1 MSEDTKPETLSL
13 TELSQRIVAETE
25 NEAPDVAKLVGWVQE
40 AAELVGAGRSDAER
54 QLRDQTF
61 LVVEQRLVDL
71 HDVPALVRL
80 LAIKARWTGNRP
92 LYGTECATVLA
103 SATKDRLVLAK
114 IASADFGKRR
124 PLESIDRLNF
134 LLALKPGTAVADR
147 RWGFGTVRR
156 EDDFYRNAEVVFD
169 RDGAPRTIGFGFAPD
184 SLAIVP
190 PTHLLA
196 VRHAD
201 EAAFARRCAEKP
213 GEIVRLALESYGD
226 MTVAK
231 LQALLEELALPKG
244 TEWKKF
250 WASARAQLAK
260 DTKVSIPPAAK
271 KNAPVELR
279 REGEKD
285 SGEKDAGAAERL
297 KACRDPKEVLE
308 LVSEALR
315 EAEERAAAS
324 VRGRIQADAEAKAA
338 DAAREKAVAEGAG
351 EADAEAAVAKAVAAP
366 AVKAA
371 VAKAVKAAV
380 AKAVAEDP
388 SFFPGEM
395 RQAIE
400 DRLAFVMKASVAD
413 RRLGNRAKFQAIL
426 LALQSGAKTL
436 PVSFGGGAAA
446 RNLLLDEFSFADEDC
461 RSVDLIATA
470 SRPDLLLDAA
480 KTLPATQIEPL
491 LDALPLAAEEASR
504 LAAIVPLMPSGL
516 VDHLAPR
523 LLLGAGADAFR
534 AMLLD
539 QFRQNHVY
547 NPDAEEQNEFE
558 DADAADDAADV
569 LPKADG
575 LSLALLRWVCHAQ
588 ATEKCGKALRA
599 VVSPFAVVSLASV
612 ALGFPA
618 EKENLRMRN
627 DLKKLFVAGKLVDP
641 NRAAAKDGAGAKDD
655 ARNGEKKASKKVEVD
670 EGCKWLV
677 PLMSEMTPEERAS
690 VFLRVQAVDGIW
702 EPLKKRNLVANLLA
716 KWPELGVNVPKERP
730 PEAKGFFVE
739 NATSTRTYRERESQ
753 YRHLMDV
760 EMPQNRKDI
769 EFAKGFGDL
778 SENFEYESARNKER
792 ELVARQKKLEEE
804 LGRVSAF
811 DFSTV
816 EQNGLVGLGSRVVV
830 ELPGGAEKVFSILGE
845 WDSEPSLGILSCST
859 PLARALLDCREGDT
873 VELPAENEEG
883 TVEGVV
889 KSVGALSE
897 DILAWSR
904 G

>member
-1 MSEDTKPETLSL
+1 
-13 TELSQRIVAETE
+13 
-25 NEAPDVAKLVGWVQE
+25 VQQVE
-40 AAELVGAGRSDAER
+40 SLVGAGRSDAER

-61 LVVEQRLVDL
+61 LVAEQKFVDL
-71 HDVPALVRL
+71 HDVPSLVKL

-92 LYGTECATVLA
+92 LYGTECATVLS

-114 IASADFGKRR
+114 IASADFGRRR
-124 PLESIDRLNF
+124 PLESLDRLSF
-134 LLALKPGTAVADR
+134 LLALKPGVAVADR
-147 RWGFGTVRR
+147 RWGYGTVKR

-169 RDGAPRTIGFGFAPD
+169 RDGAPRTIGFGFAAD
-184 SLAIVP
+184 SLSIVP

-201 EAAFARRCAEKP
+201 EAAFAKRCAEKP

-226 MTVAK
+226 MPVAK
-231 LQALLEELALPKG
+231 LQATLEAFALPKG

-250 WASARAQLAK
+250 WASARSQLAK
-260 DTKVSIPPAAK
+260 DPSVSVPPAAK
-271 KNAPVELR
+271 KNAPVELL
-279 REGEKD
+279 REGARD
-285 SGEKDAGAAERL
+285 SASKDAGATARL
-297 KACRDPKEVLE
+297 AACRDPKEALE
-308 LVSEALR
+308 L
-315 EAEERAAAS
+315 AAAML
-324 VRGRIQADAEAKAA
+324 R
-338 DAAREKAVAEGAG
+338 GAG
-351 EADAEAAVAKAVAAP
+351 EGGLPPERRAAF
-366 AVKAA
+366 
-371 VAKAVKAAV
+371 
-380 AKAVAEDP
+380 D
-388 SFFPGEM
+388 
-395 RQAIE
+395 

-446 RNLLLDEFSFADEDC
+446 RNLLLGEFAFADDDC

-470 SRPDLLLDAA
+470 SRPDLLLDAS
-480 KTLPATQIEPL
+480 KTLPATQMEPL
-491 LDALPLAAEEASR
+491 LDALPLAAEEANK
-504 LAAIVPLMPSGL
+504 LAAIVPLMPAGL

-523 LLLGAGADAFR
+523 LLLGAGAEAFR

-539 QFRQNHVY
+539 QIKQDHVY
-547 NPDAEEQNEFE
+547 NPDAEAQNEFE
-558 DADAADDAADV
+558 DADAAADDAADADV

-599 VVSPFAVVSLASV
+599 IVSPFAIASLASV

-627 DLKKLFVAGKLVDP
+627 DLKKLFVAGRRSTDP
-641 NRAAAKDGAGAKDD
+641 KTKGI
-655 ARNGEKKASKKVEVD
+655 EVD

-677 PLMSEMTPEERAS
+677 PLMEGMTPEERAS

-702 EPLKKRNLVANLLA
+702 EPLRKRNLVANLLA
-716 KWPELGVNVPKERP
+716 KWPELGANVPKERP

-753 YRHLMDV
+753 YRYLMDV

-792 ELVARQKKLEEE
+792 ELVARQAKLEEE
-804 LGRVSAF
+804 LQRVSAF

-816 EQNGLVGLGSRVVV
+816 EQTGLVGLGSRVVV

>member
-1 MSEDTKPETLSL
+1 MSEATQPESLSL

-25 NEAPDVAKLVGWVQE
+25 KEAPDAAGLIGWVQQVE
-40 AAELVGAGRSDAER
+40 SLVGAGRSDAER

-61 LVVEQRLVDL
+61 LVAEQKFVDL
-71 HDVPALVRL
+71 HDVPSLVKL

-92 LYGTECATVLA
+92 LYGTECATVLS

-124 PLESIDRLNF
+124 PLESLDRLSF
-134 LLALKPGTAVADR
+134 LLALKPGVAVVDR
-147 RWGFGTVRR
+147 RWGYGTVRR

-169 RDGAPRTIGFGFAPD
+169 RDGAPRTIGFGFAAD
-184 SLAIVP
+184 SLSIVP
-190 PTHLLA
+190 ETHLLA

-201 EAAFARRCAEKP
+201 EAAFAKRCAEKP

-226 MTVAK
+226 MPVAK
-231 LQALLEELALPKG
+231 LQATLEAFALPKG

-250 WASARAQLAK
+250 WASARSQLAK
-260 DTKVSIPPAAK
+260 DPSVSVPPAAK
-271 KNAPVELR
+271 KNAPIELL
-279 REGEKD
+279 REGAKG
-285 SGEKDAGAAERL
+285 SDAQADGAVHRL
-297 KACRDPKEVLE
+297 ALCREPKEALE
-308 LVSEALR
+308 L
-315 EAEERAAAS
+315 AAAMLH
-324 VRGRIQADAEAKAA
+324 
-338 DAAREKAVAEGAG
+338 GAG
-351 EADAEAAVAKAVAAP
+351 EGGLSPEQRAAF
-366 AVKAA
+366 
-371 VAKAVKAAV
+371 
-380 AKAVAEDP
+380 D
-388 SFFPGEM
+388 
-395 RQAIE
+395 

-446 RNLLLDEFSFADEDC
+446 RNLLLGEFSFADEAC
-461 RSVDLIATA
+461 QSIDLVATA
-470 SRPDLLLDAA
+470 SRPDLLLDAS
-480 KTLPATQIEPL
+480 KTLPATQMEPL
-491 LDALPLAAEEASR
+491 LDSLPLAAEEANK
-504 LAAIVPLMPSGL
+504 LAAIAPLMPAGL

-523 LLLGAGADAFR
+523 LLLGAGAEAFR

-539 QFRQNHVY
+539 QFRQDHVY
-547 NPDAEEQNEFE
+547 NPDAEAQNEFE
-558 DADAADDAADV
+558 DADPADDGAADDFG

-575 LSLALLRWVCHAQ
+575 LSLALLRWVCHAIS
-588 ATEKCGKALRA
+588 TEKCGKALRA
-599 VVSPFAVVSLASV
+599 IVSPFAVVSLASV

-627 DLKKLFVAGKLVDP
+627 DLKKLFVAGRRSTDP
-641 NRAAAKDGAGAKDD
+641 KTRGI
-655 ARNGEKKASKKVEVD
+655 EVD
-670 EGCKWLV
+670 EGCRWLV
-677 PLMSEMTPEERAS
+677 PLMEEMTPEERAS

-716 KWPELGVNVPKERP
+716 RWAELGANVPKERP

-739 NATSTRTYRERESQ
+739 NATSTRTYREREAQ

-792 ELVARQKKLEEE
+792 ELVARQAKLEEE

-859 PLARALLDCREGDT
+859 PLARALLDCREGDS

>member
-1 MSEDTKPETLSL
+1 MSEAKKTDSLSL
-13 TELSQRIVAETE
+13 TDLSARIVAEAE
-25 NEAPDVAKLVGWVQE
+25 NETPDTAKILGWVQDV
-40 AAELVGAGRSDAER
+40 AALVGAGRSEAEQ

-61 LVVEQRLVDL
+61 LVAEQRLVDL
-71 HDVPALVRL
+71 HDVPSLMRL
-80 LAIKARWTGNRP
+80 LSIKARWTGNRP
-92 LYGTECATVLA
+92 LYGTECSTVLS
-103 SATKDRLVLAK
+103 SATKDRLILAK

-124 PLESIDRLNF
+124 PLESLDRLAF
-134 LLALKPGTAVADR
+134 LLALQPGVAVVDR
-147 RWGFGTVRR
+147 RWGYGTVKR

-184 SLAIVP
+184 SLSIVP

-201 EAAFARRCAEKP
+201 EAAFAKRCAEKP

-231 LQALLEELALPKG
+231 LQTTLETFALPKG

-250 WASARAQLAK
+250 WASARSQLAK
-260 DTKVSIPPAAK
+260 DPAVSVPPAAK
-271 KNAPVELR
+271 KNAPVELL
-279 REGEKD
+279 REGAKD
-285 SGEKDAGAAERL
+285 SAAKDGGATSRL
-297 KACRDPKEVLE
+297 AACRDPKEALE
-308 LVSEALR
+308 L
-315 EAEERAAAS
+315 AAAML
-324 VRGRIQADAEAKAA
+324 R
-338 DAAREKAVAEGAG
+338 GAG
-351 EADAEAAVAKAVAAP
+351 EGGLSPEQRAA
-366 AVKAA
+366 
-371 VAKAVKAAV
+371 
-380 AKAVAEDP
+380 
-388 SFFPGEM
+388 F
-395 RQAIE
+395 E
-400 DRLAFVMKASVAD
+400 DRLSFVMKSSVAD

>member
-1 MSEDTKPETLSL
+1 MSEDTKSETLSL

-25 NEAPDVAKLVGWVQE
+25 NEAPDAAKLIGWVQQVE
-40 AAELVGAGRSDAER
+40 SLVGAGRSDAER

-61 LVVEQRLVDL
+61 LVAEQKFVDL
-71 HDVPALVRL
+71 HDVPSLMKL

-92 LYGTECATVLA
+92 LYGTECATVLS

-114 IASADFGKRR
+114 IASADFGRRR
-124 PLESIDRLNF
+124 PLESLDRLSF
-134 LLALKPGTAVADR
+134 LLALKPGAAVVDR
-147 RWGFGTVRR
+147 RWGYGTVKR

-169 RDGAPRTIGFGFAPD
+169 RDGAPRTIGFGFAAD
-184 SLAIVP
+184 SLSIVP

-201 EAAFARRCAEKP
+201 EAAFAKRCAEKP

-231 LQALLEELALPKG
+231 LQTLLEDLALPKG

-250 WASARAQLAK
+250 WASARSQLAK
-260 DTKVSIPPAAK
+260 DPKVSVPPASK
-271 KNAPVELR
+271 KSAPVELL

-285 SGEKDAGAAERL
+285 SGDQAGGAVHRL
-297 KACRDPKEVLE
+297 VSCRDPKEVLDQ
-308 LVSEALR
+308 VGAVLR
-315 EAEERAAAS
+315 DAEERVAAG
-324 VRGRIQADAEAKAA
+324 VREKFLAEAEAKAA
-338 DAAREKAVAEGAG
+338 AAAREKAVAAGAG
-351 EADAEAAVAKAVAAP
+351 EADVEAAVAKAVAAP

-371 VAKAVKAAV
+371 AAKAVRAAV

-388 SFFPGEM
+388 STIPAEM
-395 RQAIE
+395 RKAIE

-446 RNLLLDEFSFADEDC
+446 RNLLLGEFAFADDEC
-461 RSVDLIATA
+461 QTVDLVATA

-480 KTLPATQIEPL
+480 RTLPATQMEPL
-491 LDALPLAAEEASR
+491 LDALPLAAEEANR
-504 LAAIVPLMPSGL
+504 LAAQVPLMPAGL

-523 LLLGAGADAFR
+523 LLLGAGAETFR

-539 QFRQNHVY
+539 QFKQDHVY
-547 NPDAEEQNEFE
+547 NPDAEAQNEFE
-558 DADAADDAADV
+558 DADAAADAAAADG
-569 LPKADG
+569 LPEADG

-588 ATEKCGKALRA
+588 ATERCGAALRA
-599 VVSPFAVVSLASV
+599 IVSPFAVVSLASV

-627 DLKKLFVAGKLVDP
+627 DLKKLFVAGRRSTDP
-641 NRAAAKDGAGAKDD
+641 K
-655 ARNGEKKASKKVEVD
+655 SKGIEVD
-670 EGCKWLV
+670 EGSKWLV
-677 PLMSEMTPEERAS
+677 PLMEEMTPEERAS

-702 EPLKKRNLVANLLA
+702 EPLKKRNLLATLLA
-716 KWPELGVNVPKERP
+716 RWPELGVNVPKERP

-739 NATSTRTYRERESQ
+739 NATSTRTYREREAQ

-792 ELVARQKKLEEE
+792 ELVARQAKLEEE
-804 LGRVSAF
+804 LQRVSAF

>member
-1 MSEDTKPETLSL
+1 MSEAKKTDSLSL
-13 TELSQRIVAETE
+13 TDLSARIVAEAE
-25 NEAPDVAKLVGWVQE
+25 NETPDTAKILGWVQDV
-40 AAELVGAGRSDAER
+40 AALVGAGRSEAEQ

-61 LVVEQRLVDL
+61 LVAEQRLVDL
-71 HDVPALVRL
+71 HDVPSLMRL
-80 LAIKARWTGNRP
+80 LSIKARWTGNRP
-92 LYGTECATVLA
+92 LYGTECSTVLS

-124 PLESIDRLNF
+124 PLESLDRLAF
-134 LLALKPGTAVADR
+134 LLALQPGTAVVDR
-147 RWGFGTVRR
+147 RWGYGTVKR

-184 SLAIVP
+184 SLSIVP

-201 EAAFARRCAEKP
+201 EAAFAKRCAEKP

-231 LQALLEELALPKG
+231 LQTTLETFALPKG

-250 WASARAQLAK
+250 WASARSQLAK
-260 DTKVSIPPAAK
+260 DPAVSVPPAAK
-271 KNAPVELR
+271 KNAPVELL
-279 REGEKD
+279 REGAKD
-285 SGEKDAGAAERL
+285 SAAKDGGATSRL
-297 KACRDPKEVLE
+297 AACRDPKEALE
-308 LVSEALR
+308 L
-315 EAEERAAAS
+315 AAAML
-324 VRGRIQADAEAKAA
+324 R
-338 DAAREKAVAEGAG
+338 GAG
-351 EADAEAAVAKAVAAP
+351 EGGLSPEQRAA
-366 AVKAA
+366 
-371 VAKAVKAAV
+371 
-380 AKAVAEDP
+380 
-388 SFFPGEM
+388 F
-395 RQAIE
+395 E
-400 DRLAFVMKASVAD
+400 DRLSFVMKSSVAD
-413 RRLGNRAKFQAIL
+413 RRLGNRGKFQAIL

-436 PVSFGGGAAA
+436 PVAFGGGAAA
-446 RNLLLDEFSFADEDC
+446 RNLLLDEFAFADADC
-461 RSVDLIATA
+461 QSVDLVATA

-480 KTLPATQIEPL
+480 RTLPATQMEPL
-491 LDALPLAAEEASR
+491 LDALPLATDAEVASR
-504 LAAIVPLMPSGL
+504 LAAIAPLMPSGL

-523 LLLGAGADAFR
+523 LLLGSGAEAFR

-539 QFRQNHVY
+539 QFRQDHVY
-547 NPDAEEQNEFE
+547 NPDAEAQNEFE
-558 DADAADDAADV
+558 DADPADDGAADDFG

-575 LSLALLRWVCHAQ
+575 LSLALLRWVCHAISS
-588 ATEKCGKALRA
+588 EKCGKALRA
-599 VVSPFAVVSLASV
+599 IVSPFAVVSLASV

-627 DLKKLFVAGKLVDP
+627 DLKKLFVAGRRSTDP
-641 NRAAAKDGAGAKDD
+641 KTRGI
-655 ARNGEKKASKKVEVD
+655 EVD

-677 PLMSEMTPEERAS
+677 PLMEEMSPEERAS

-716 KWPELGVNVPKERP
+716 KWAELGANVPKERP

-753 YRHLMDV
+753 YRYLMDV

-792 ELVARQKKLEEE
+792 ELVARQAKLEEE
-804 LGRVSAF
+804 LQRVSAF

>member
-1 MSEDTKPETLSL
+1 MSEAKKNETLSL
-13 TELSQRIVAETE
+13 TDLSARIVAEAE
-25 NEAPDVAKLVGWVQE
+25 NEKPDAAKLLGWVQDV
-40 AAELVGAGRSDAER
+40 AALVGAGRSEAEQ

-61 LVVEQRLVDL
+61 LVVEQKFVDL
-71 HDVPALVRL
+71 HDVPSLMRL
-80 LAIKARWTGNRP
+80 LGIKARWTGNRP
-92 LYGTECATVLA
+92 LYGTECATVLS

-124 PLESIDRLNF
+124 PLESLDRLAF
-134 LLALKPGTAVADR
+134 LLALQPGTAVVDR
-147 RWGFGTVRR
+147 RWGYGTVRR

-169 RDGAPRTIGFGFAPD
+169 RDGAPRTIGFGFAAD
-184 SLAIVP
+184 SLSIVP
-190 PTHLLA
+190 ETHLLA

-201 EAAFARRCAEKP
+201 EAAFAQRCAEKP

-226 MTVAK
+226 MPVAK
-231 LQALLEELALPKG
+231 LQATLEAFALPKG

-250 WASARAQLAK
+250 WASARSQLAK
-260 DTKVSIPPAAK
+260 DPKVIVPPASK
-271 KNAPVELR
+271 KNAPVELL
-279 REGEKD
+279 REGARD
-285 SGEKDAGAAERL
+285 TGSKDAGAAARL
-297 KACRDPKEVLE
+297 AECRDPKEVLDQ
-308 LVSEALR
+308 VGAVLR
-315 EAEERAAAS
+315 DAEERASAA
-324 VRGRIQADAEAKAA
+324 VRGGIAAEIESKAA
-338 DAAREKAVAEGAG
+338 AAARDKARAEGADD
-351 EADAEAAVAKAVAAP
+351 AAAEAAAAKAVEAI

-371 VAKAVKAAV
+371 VAKAVKAAA
-380 AKAVAEDP
+380 AKAFAEDP
-388 SFFPGEM
+388 SILPDEM
-395 RQAIE
+395 RRAIA

-413 RRLGNRAKFQAIL
+413 RRLGNRGKFQAIL

-436 PVSFGGGAAA
+436 PVAFGGGAAA
-446 RNLLLDEFSFADEDC
+446 RNLLLDEFAFADADC
-461 RSVDLIATA
+461 QSVDLVATA

-480 KTLPATQIEPL
+480 KTLPATQMEPL
-491 LDALPLAAEEASR
+491 LDALPLATDAEVASR
-504 LAAIVPLMPSGL
+504 LAAIAPLMPSGL

-523 LLLGAGADAFR
+523 LLLGSGAEAFR

-539 QFRQNHVY
+539 QFRQDHVY
-547 NPDAEEQNEFE
+547 NPDAEAQNEFE
-558 DADAADDAADV
+558 DADPADDGAADDSG

-575 LSLALLRWVCHAQ
+575 LSLALLRWVCHAISS
-588 ATEKCGKALRA
+588 EKCGQALRA

-627 DLKKLFVAGKLVDP
+627 DLKKLFVAGRRSTDP
-641 NRAAAKDGAGAKDD
+641 KTRGI
-655 ARNGEKKASKKVEVD
+655 EVD

-677 PLMSEMTPEERAS
+677 PLMEEMTPEERAS

-702 EPLKKRNLVANLLA
+702 EPLRKRNLVANLLA
-716 KWPELGVNVPKERP
+716 KWPELGANVPKERA

-739 NATSTRTYRERESQ
+739 NATSTRTYREREAQ

-792 ELVARQKKLEEE
+792 ELVARQEKLEEE

>member
-1 MSEDTKPETLSL
+1 MSEAKKTDSLSL
-13 TELSQRIVAETE
+13 TDLSARIVAEAE
-25 NEAPDVAKLVGWVQE
+25 NETPDAARLLGWVQDV
-40 AAELVGAGRSDAER
+40 AALVGAGRSESEQ
-54 QLRDQTF
+54 QLRDQAF
-61 LVVEQRLVDL
+61 LVAEQKFVDL
-71 HDVPALVRL
+71 HDVPSLVKL

-92 LYGTECATVLA
+92 LYGAECATVLA
-103 SATKDRLVLAK
+103 SATKDRLALAK
-114 IASADFGKRR
+114 IASADFGRRR
-124 PLESIDRLNF
+124 PLESLDRLTF
-134 LLALKPGTAVADR
+134 LLALRPGTAVADR
-147 RWGFGTVRR
+147 RWGYGTVKR

-184 SLAIVP
+184 SLSIVP

-201 EAAFARRCAEKP
+201 EAAFAQRCAEKP

-226 MTVAK
+226 MTVAR
-231 LQALLEELALPKG
+231 LQALLESLALPKG

-250 WASARAQLAK
+250 WAAARSQLAK
-260 DTKVSIPPAAK
+260 DPAVVVPPATK
-271 KNAPVELR
+271 KNAPVELL
-279 REGEKD
+279 REGGKD
-285 SGEKDAGAAERL
+285 SAAKESGAAARL
-297 KACRDPKEVLE
+297 AACRDPKEVLE
-308 LVSEALR
+308 Q
-315 EAEERAAAS
+315 AAAIL
-324 VRGRIQADAEAKAA
+324 R
-338 DAAREKAVAEGAG
+338 GAG
-351 EADAEAAVAKAVAAP
+351 EGGVPAELRPVV
-366 AVKAA
+366 
-371 VAKAVKAAV
+371 
-380 AKAVAEDP
+380 E
-388 SFFPGEM
+388 E
-395 RQAIE
+395 
-400 DRLAFVMKASVAD
+400 RLAYVLKCAVAD

-436 PVSFGGGAAA
+436 PVSFPGGAASRA
-446 RNLLLDEFSFADEDC
+446 LLLDEFEFAAPDSDA
-461 RSVDLIATA
+461 VDLAATA
-470 SRPDLLLDAA
+470 ARPDLLLDASR
-480 KTLPATQIEPL
+480 TLPATLIDPL
-491 LDALPLAAEEASR
+491 LERLPLATDSAMASR
-504 LAAIVPLMPSGL
+504 LARIVPLMPATL

-523 LLLGAGADAFR
+523 LLLGSGAEAFR

-539 QFRQNHVY
+539 QFRQDHVY
-547 NPDAEEQNEFE
+547 NPDAEAQNEFE
-558 DADAADDAADV
+558 DAAAEDDADGDG

-599 VVSPFAVVSLASV
+599 IVSPFAIASLASV

-627 DLKKLFVAGKLVDP
+627 DLKKLFVAGRRSTDP
-641 NRAAAKDGAGAKDD
+641 QTKGI
-655 ARNGEKKASKKVEVD
+655 EVD

-677 PLMSEMTPEERAS
+677 PLMEEMTPEERAA
-690 VFLRVQAVDGIW
+690 VFLRVQSVEGVW
-702 EPLKKRNLVANLLA
+702 EPLRKRNLVANLLA
-716 KWPELGVNVPKERP
+716 KWPELGANVPKERA

-739 NATSTRTYRERESQ
+739 NATSTRTYREREAQ

-792 ELVARQKKLEEE
+792 ELVARQAKLEEE
-804 LGRVSAF
+804 LKRVSAF
-811 DFSTV
+811 DFSAV
-816 EQNGLVGLGSRVVV
+816 EPNGLVGLGSRVVV

>member
-1 MSEDTKPETLSL
+1 MSEDPKSETLSL

-25 NEAPDVAKLVGWVQE
+25 NEAPDAAKLIGWVQQVE
-40 AAELVGAGRSDAER
+40 SLVGAGRSDAER

-61 LVVEQRLVDL
+61 LVAEQKFVDL
-71 HDVPALVRL
+71 HDVPSLMKL

-92 LYGTECATVLA
+92 LYGTECATVLS

-114 IASADFGKRR
+114 IASADFGRRR
-124 PLESIDRLNF
+124 PLESLDRLSF
-134 LLALKPGTAVADR
+134 LLALKPGAAVVDR
-147 RWGFGTVRR
+147 RWGYGTVRR

-169 RDGAPRTIGFGFAPD
+169 RDGAPRTIGFGFAAD
-184 SLAIVP
+184 SLSIVP

-201 EAAFARRCAEKP
+201 EAAFAKRCAEKP

-231 LQALLEELALPKG
+231 LQTLLEDLALPKG

-250 WASARAQLAK
+250 WASARSQLAK
-260 DTKVSIPPAAK
+260 DPKVSVPPASK
-271 KNAPVELR
+271 KSAPVELL

-285 SGEKDAGAAERL
+285 SGDQAGGAVHRL
-297 KACRDPKEVLE
+297 VSCRDPKEVLDQ
-308 LVSEALR
+308 VGAVLR
-315 EAEERAAAS
+315 DAEERVAAG
-324 VRGRIQADAEAKAA
+324 VREKFLADAEAKAA
-338 DAAREKAVAEGAG
+338 AAAREKAVAAGAG
-351 EADAEAAVAKAVAAP
+351 EADVEAAVAKAVAAP

-371 VAKAVKAAV
+371 AAKAVRAAV

-388 SFFPGEM
+388 STIPAEM
-395 RQAIE
+395 RKAIE

-446 RNLLLDEFSFADEDC
+446 RNLLLGEFAFADDEC
-461 RSVDLIATA
+461 QTVDLVATA

-480 KTLPATQIEPL
+480 KTLPATQMEPL
-491 LDALPLAAEEASR
+491 LDALPLAAEEANR
-504 LAAIVPLMPSGL
+504 LAAQVPLMPAGL

-523 LLLGAGADAFR
+523 LLLGAGAETFR

-539 QFRQNHVY
+539 QFKQDHVY
-547 NPDAEEQNEFE
+547 NPDAEAQNEFE
-558 DADAADDAADV
+558 DADAAADDAADADG
-569 LPKADG
+569 LPEADG

-588 ATEKCGKALRA
+588 ATERCGAALRA
-599 VVSPFAVVSLASV
+599 IVSPFAVVSLASV

-627 DLKKLFVAGKLVDP
+627 DLKKLFVAGRRSTDP
-641 NRAAAKDGAGAKDD
+641 K
-655 ARNGEKKASKKVEVD
+655 SKGIEVD
-670 EGCKWLV
+670 EGSKWLV
-677 PLMSEMTPEERAS
+677 PLMEEMTPEERAS

-702 EPLKKRNLVANLLA
+702 EPLKKRNLLATLLA
-716 KWPELGVNVPKERP
+716 RWPELGVNVPKERP

-739 NATSTRTYRERESQ
+739 NATSPRTYRERESQ

-792 ELVARQKKLEEE
+792 ELVARQAKLEEE
-804 LGRVSAF
+804 LQRVSAF
-811 DFSTV
+811 DFATV

>member
-1 MSEDTKPETLSL
+1 MSEAKKTDSLSL
-13 TELSQRIVAETE
+13 TDLSARIVAEAE
-25 NEAPDVAKLVGWVQE
+25 NETPDAARLLGWVQDV
-40 AAELVGAGRSDAER
+40 AALVGAGRSESEQ
-54 QLRDQTF
+54 QLRDQAF
-61 LVVEQRLVDL
+61 LVAEQKFVDL
-71 HDVPALVRL
+71 HDVPSLVKL

-92 LYGTECATVLA
+92 LYGAECATVLA
-103 SATKDRLVLAK
+103 SATKDRLALAK
-114 IASADFGKRR
+114 IASADFGRRR
-124 PLESIDRLNF
+124 PLESLDRLTF
-134 LLALKPGTAVADR
+134 LLALRPGTAVADR
-147 RWGFGTVRR
+147 RWGYGTVKR

-184 SLAIVP
+184 SLSIVP

-201 EAAFARRCAEKP
+201 EAAFAQRCAEKP

-226 MTVAK
+226 MTVAR
-231 LQALLEELALPKG
+231 LQALLESLALPKG

-250 WASARAQLAK
+250 WAAARSQLAK
-260 DTKVSIPPAAK
+260 DPAVVVPPATK
-271 KNAPVELR
+271 KNAPVELL
-279 REGEKD
+279 REGGKD
-285 SGEKDAGAAERL
+285 SAAKESGAAARL
-297 KACRDPKEVLE
+297 AACRDPKEVLE
-308 LVSEALR
+308 Q
-315 EAEERAAAS
+315 AAAIL
-324 VRGRIQADAEAKAA
+324 R
-338 DAAREKAVAEGAG
+338 GAG
-351 EADAEAAVAKAVAAP
+351 EGGVPAELRPVV
-366 AVKAA
+366 
-371 VAKAVKAAV
+371 
-380 AKAVAEDP
+380 E
-388 SFFPGEM
+388 E
-395 RQAIE
+395 
-400 DRLAFVMKASVAD
+400 RLAYVLKCAVAD

-436 PVSFGGGAAA
+436 PVSFPGGAASRA
-446 RNLLLDEFSFADEDC
+446 LLLDEFEFAAPDSDA
-461 RSVDLIATA
+461 VDLAATA
-470 SRPDLLLDAA
+470 ARPDLLLDASR
-480 KTLPATQIEPL
+480 TLPATLIDPL
-491 LDALPLAAEEASR
+491 LERLPLATDAAMASR
-504 LAAIVPLMPSGL
+504 LARIVPLMPATL

-523 LLLGAGADAFR
+523 LLLGSGAEAFR

-539 QFRQNHVY
+539 QFRQDHVY
-547 NPDAEEQNEFE
+547 NPDAEAQNEFE
-558 DADAADDAADV
+558 DAAAEDDADGDG

-599 VVSPFAVVSLASV
+599 IVSPFAIASLASV

-627 DLKKLFVAGKLVDP
+627 DLKKLFVAGRRSTDP
-641 NRAAAKDGAGAKDD
+641 QTKGI
-655 ARNGEKKASKKVEVD
+655 EVD

-677 PLMSEMTPEERAS
+677 PLMEEMTPEERAA
-690 VFLRVQAVDGIW
+690 VFLRVQSVEGVW
-702 EPLKKRNLVANLLA
+702 EPLRKRNLVANLLA
-716 KWPELGVNVPKERP
+716 KWPELGANVPKERA

-739 NATSTRTYRERESQ
+739 NATSTRTYREREAQ

-792 ELVARQKKLEEE
+792 ELVARQAKLEEE
-804 LGRVSAF
+804 LKRVSAF
-811 DFSTV
+811 DFSAV
-816 EQNGLVGLGSRVVV
+816 EPNGLVGLGSRVVV

-883 TVEGVV
+883 NVEGVV

>member
-1 MSEDTKPETLSL
+1 MSDSKKTDSLSL
-13 TELSQRIVAETE
+13 TDLSARIVAECE
-25 NEAPDVAKLVGWVQE
+25 NDAPDAATLLGWVQDVAALAGTGRE
-40 AAELVGAGRSDAER
+40 ADQ

-61 LVVEQRLVDL
+61 LVAEQKFVDL
-71 HDVPALVRL
+71 HDVPSLVKL
-80 LAIKARWTGNRP
+80 LAVKARWTGNRP

-124 PLESIDRLNF
+124 PLESLDRLTF

-147 RWGFGTVRR
+147 RWGYGTVKR

-169 RDGAPRTIGFGFAPD
+169 RDGAPRMIGFGFAPD
-184 SLAIVP
+184 SLSIIP

-201 EAAFARRCAEKP
+201 EAAFAKRCAEKP
-213 GEIVRLALESYGD
+213 GEVVRLALESYGD

-231 LQALLEELALPKG
+231 LQSLLEDLALPKG

-250 WASARAQLAK
+250 WAEARRQLAG
-260 DTKVSIPPAAK
+260 DRAVVVPPATK
-271 KNAPVELR
+271 KNAPVELL
-279 REGEKD
+279 REGGRD
-285 SGEKDAGAAERL
+285 SGAKDAGAAARL
-297 KACRDPKEVLE
+297 AACRDPKEVLE
-308 LVSEALR
+308 MAAALLR
-315 EAEERAAAS
+315 DPGAEQFAPELRAAF
-324 VRGRIQADAEAKAA
+324 
-338 DAAREKAVAEGAG
+338 G
-351 EADAEAAVAKAVAAP
+351 E
-366 AVKAA
+366 
-371 VAKAVKAAV
+371 
-380 AKAVAEDP
+380 
-388 SFFPGEM
+388 
-395 RQAIE
+395 
-400 DRLAFVMKASVAD
+400 RLAYVMKCAVAD

-436 PVSFGGGAAA
+436 PVSFPGGAAS
-446 RNLLLDEFSFADEDC
+446 RNLLLDEFEFAAPDSDE
-461 RSVDLIATA
+461 VDLAATA
-470 SRPDLLLDAA
+470 ARPDLLLDAA
-480 KTLPATQIEPL
+480 KTLPATQIDPL
-491 LDALPLAAEEASR
+491 LEKLPLDTDAAMAER
-504 LAAIVPLMPSGL
+504 LARIVPLMPSAL

-523 LLLGAGADAFR
+523 LLLGSGAEAFR

-539 QFRQNHVY
+539 QFKQDHVY
-547 NPDAEEQNEFE
+547 NPDAEAQNEFE
-558 DADAADDAADV
+558 DADAADDAADADG

-588 ATEKCGKALRA
+588 ATEKCGKALRSI
-599 VVSPFAVVSLASV
+599 VSPFAVASLASV

-627 DLKKLFVAGKLVDP
+627 DLKKLFVAGRRSTDP
-641 NRAAAKDGAGAKDD
+641 QTKGI
-655 ARNGEKKASKKVEVD
+655 EVD

-677 PLMSEMTPEERAS
+677 PLMEEMSPEERAA
-690 VFLRVQAVDGIW
+690 VFLRVQAVDGAW

-716 KWPELGVNVPKERP
+716 KWPELGANVPKERP
-730 PEAKGFFVE
+730 AAAKGFFVE
-739 NATSTRTYRERESQ
+739 NATSTRTYREREAQ

-792 ELVARQKKLEEE
+792 ELVARQAKLEEE

-811 DFSTV
+811 DFATV

-830 ELPGGAEKVFSILGE
+830 EMPDGSEKVFSILGE

-859 PLARALLDCREGDT
+859 PLARALLDCREGDS

-889 KSVGALSE
+889 KSVGALSD

>member
-1 MSEDTKPETLSL
+1 MSEAPQSETLSL

-25 NEAPDVAKLVGWVQE
+25 NEAPDAAKLIGWVQQVE
-40 AAELVGAGRSDAER
+40 SLVGAGRSDAER

-61 LVVEQRLVDL
+61 LVAEQKFVDL
-71 HDVPALVRL
+71 HDVPSLVKL

-92 LYGTECATVLA
+92 LYGTECATVLS

-114 IASADFGKRR
+114 IASADFGRRR
-124 PLESIDRLNF
+124 PLESLDRLSF
-134 LLALKPGTAVADR
+134 LLALKPGVAVVDR
-147 RWGFGTVRR
+147 RWGYGTVKR

-184 SLAIVP
+184 SLKIVP
-190 PTHLLA
+190 ETHLLA

-201 EAAFARRCAEKP
+201 EAAFAKRCAEKP

-226 MTVAK
+226 MPVAK
-231 LQALLEELALPKG
+231 LQATLEAFALPKG

-250 WASARAQLAK
+250 WASARSQLAK
-260 DTKVSIPPAAK
+260 DPSVSVPPAAK
-271 KNAPVELR
+271 KNAPVELL
-279 REGEKD
+279 REGARD
-285 SGEKDAGAAERL
+285 SASKDAGAAARL
-297 KACRDPKEVLE
+297 AACRDPKEALE
-308 LVSEALR
+308 L
-315 EAEERAAAS
+315 AAAMLH
-324 VRGRIQADAEAKAA
+324 
-338 DAAREKAVAEGAG
+338 GAG
-351 EADAEAAVAKAVAAP
+351 EGGLSPERRAA
-366 AVKAA
+366 
-371 VAKAVKAAV
+371 
-380 AKAVAEDP
+380 
-388 SFFPGEM
+388 F
-395 RQAIE
+395 E

-436 PVSFGGGAAA
+436 AVAFGGGAAA
-446 RNLLLDEFSFADEDC
+446 RNLLLDEFSFADDDC
-461 RSVDLIATA
+461 RSIDLVATA
-470 SRPDLLLDAA
+470 SRPDLLLDAS
-480 KTLPATQIEPL
+480 KTLPATQMEPL
-491 LDALPLAAEEASR
+491 LDALPLATDAAVASK
-504 LAAIVPLMPSGL
+504 LAAIVPLMPAGL

-523 LLLGAGADAFR
+523 LLLGSGADAFR

-539 QFRQNHVY
+539 QFKQDHVY
-547 NPDAEEQNEFE
+547 NPDAEAQNEFE
-558 DADAADDAADV
+558 DADAADDAPADG

-588 ATEKCGKALRA
+588 ATEKCGKALREI
-599 VVSPFAVVSLASV
+599 VSPFAIASLASV

-627 DLKKLFVAGKLVDP
+627 DLKKLFVAGRRSTDP
-641 NRAAAKDGAGAKDD
+641 KTKGI
-655 ARNGEKKASKKVEVD
+655 EVD

-677 PLMSEMTPEERAS
+677 PLMESMTPEERAS
-690 VFLRVQAVDGIW
+690 VFLRVQAVDGVW
-702 EPLKKRNLVANLLA
+702 EPLRKRNLVANLLA
-716 KWPELGVNVPKERP
+716 KWPELGANVPKERP

-739 NATSTRTYRERESQ
+739 NATSTRTYREREGQ

-792 ELVARQKKLEEE
+792 ELVARQAKLEEE

-816 EQNGLVGLGSRVVV
+816 EQTGLVGLGSRVVV